1 MTDVTNNA
9 FKLPTIR
16 TITSEDPWR
25 WLTLGWRDLTRH
37 PALSLGYGLVFCLAC
52 WGVTTLLL
60 AYDLLALAI
69 PVAAAVVF
77 CGPLMAVGLYEL
89 SRRIAA
95 GEPVH
100 LSAIAFVRTRAPTQI
115 AFMGLA
121 LAFFALVW
129 IRVATLLFALFFGEY
144 NQPFTE
150 LLRVLLLSLDGIVF
164 LTIGS
169 LIGAGL
175 SFIAFSISAI
185 SIPRLVDRDTDAIT
199 AIATSVT
206 AVRRNFW
213 PMMLWAWLIG
223 VLTAIG
229 LVTLFVGFIV
239 IFPLVGHATWHAY
252 RALVNDEA

>member
-1 MTDVTNNA
+1 MTVAENHS
-9 FKLPTIR
+9 FKLPTIN
-16 TITSEDPWR
+16 TIAGEAPWR
-25 WLTLGWRDLTRH
+25 WLALGWHDLTRH
-37 PALSLGYGLVFCLAC
+37 PGLSLGYGLVFALAC
-52 WGVTTLLL
+52 WGVTALLL

-69 PVAAAVVF
+69 PVGAAVVF
-77 CGPLMAVGLYEL
+77 CGPLLAVGLYEL

-95 GEPVH
+95 GEPVR
-100 LSAIAFVRTRAPTQI
+100 LGVIAFVRTPAPAQI

-144 NQPFTE
+144 NQPFSE
-150 LLRVLLLSLDGIVF
+150 LLRVLLLTFDGIVF
-164 LTIGS
+164 LSVGS

-175 SFIAFSISAI
+175 GFLAFTISVV
-185 SIPRLVDRDTDAIT
+185 SIPRLVDRQTDAIT
-199 AIATSVT
+199 AIATSVL

-229 LVTLFVGFIV
+229 LATLFVGFIV
-239 IFPLVGHATWHAY
+239 IFPLIGHATWHAY
-252 RALVNDEA
+252 RALVSDDA